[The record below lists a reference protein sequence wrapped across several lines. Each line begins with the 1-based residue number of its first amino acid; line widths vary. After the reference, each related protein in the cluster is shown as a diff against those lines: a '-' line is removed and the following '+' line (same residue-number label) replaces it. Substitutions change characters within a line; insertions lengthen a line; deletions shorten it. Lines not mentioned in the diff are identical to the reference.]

1 MLQVTLPKRESG
13 KGRGASGT
21 PREASRGWQ
30 LQIDYSKMHPTSRD
44 IDFFKQV
51 MSSFNRLISTYPQKL
66 GKKKIH
72 IACWE
77 EFQPNLFGWFEVYA
91 QLVAPMF
98 QYVSG
103 ASCSSGARNVS
114 FRKETTL
121 DVEGIQYF
129 GKHVD
134 ILGDLVATML
144 KRTASGD
151 FWFLCLDVFL
161 FFLIVS

>member
-1 MLQVTLPKRESG
+1 MLQATLPKRESG

-66 GKKKIH
+66 GKKRFTLP
-72 IACWE
+72 AGRS
-77 EFQPNLFGWFEVYA
+77 FNLIFSDGFRSPRNWSLQFFNMFRVPVV
-91 QLVAPMF
+91 LVVPGML
-98 QYVSG
+98 VSE
-103 ASCSSGARNVS
+103 R
-114 FRKETTL
+114 RL
-121 DVEGIQYF
+121 MDVDGIQYF

-144 KRTASGD
+144 ERSASGD

-161 FFLIVS
+161 FF